1 MGMSIGNLVKYRK
14 LGSPVLSAAKV
25 LNYVSAMMSV
35 LALQTAMISRFSTD
49 GEEYRRIMNTIT
61 GIFVYAT
68 VVVIAVFMIINASIK
83 RKKALSGE

>member
-1 MGMSIGNLVKYRK
+1 MSIGNLVKYRK

-61 GIFVYAT
+61 GSFVYAT

>member
-61 GIFVYAT
+61 GSFVYAT